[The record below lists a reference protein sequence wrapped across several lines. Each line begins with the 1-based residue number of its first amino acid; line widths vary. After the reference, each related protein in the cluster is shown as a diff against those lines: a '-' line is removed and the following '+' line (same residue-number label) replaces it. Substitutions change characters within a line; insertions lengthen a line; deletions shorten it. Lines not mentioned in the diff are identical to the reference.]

1 MKSVSPAFGNPA
13 ETAGNSCSPSAKQT
27 PQHTASGAIPAAI
40 RLPLNFFEQ
49 ATIRILHG
57 QKDGVYTVHLF
68 LMLLSLAAKSNR
80 DGALMLTDDLPYD
93 KAILL
98 SLIPLDAKQLQP
110 ALKCR
115 SKSTSDARLIY
126 PRKALPQI
134 RGSGTGNEGNDG
146 AFASNAF
153 VHTNLTISMPHADAP
168 HRWLG
173 PCPNPRSA
181 RFPSVNRT
189 SLHHRALR
197 APMMLSPRSR
207 GTIQNEKA
215 QAPITPDARQSK
227 IYLVLKR

>member
-93 KAILL
+93 EAILL

-110 ALKCR
+110 ALQLLTR
-115 SKSTSDARLIY
+115 YGLIAQQDGIYRVTDYARWVEFVR
-126 PRKALPQI
+126 PRVRKP
-134 RGSGTGNEGNDG
+134 
-146 AFASNAF
+146 
-153 VHTNLTISMPHADAP
+153 P
-168 HRWLG
+168 
-173 PCPNPRSA
+173 
-181 RFPSVNRT
+181 
-189 SLHHRALR
+189 
-197 APMMLSPRSR
+197 
-207 GTIQNEKA
+207 
-215 QAPITPDARQSK
+215 QSK
-227 IYLVLKR
+227 